1 MKRNYFAI
9 LFLSLLF
16 SMSVLATPSSN
27 LYEDTSDDTA
37 NFGSNAL
44 SVQEGYYRT
53 LEQVRDATVL
63 VAEASGFGSGI
74 VITPEGLV
82 LTNYHIIHGI
92 DIENVKVWLYAADE
106 LGYYTVDLVGI
117 DPFADIALLQINN
130 MPVEKMPMV
139 YLELETDEDNYSLA
153 QDVWAI
159 GHPLGMQWSVTRG
172 VINSYERASFITA
185 YVRLVQH
192 TALIQKGNSGGPLV
206 DEDGRVIGVNTYVTK
221 PAESLGFG
229 YATRSDDVHFVI
241 DQLIDTGRVKRPAM
255 GIQSANLNEFSVK
268 AVLDRYGEEAKIP
281 SGLYGVVI
289 YNLEVEDPATGEI
302 VHKWAVEQG
311 LKELDVL
318 VSFNGHII
326 NHNSDLHDAIRN
338 HMPGDIVRLM
348 LIRKGRFI
356 YLDYELTSLDFDSY
370 IKYYDKRRNDLE
382 EEQGKEEGEPE
393 SEPKKEEEEE
403 PSTPNPTPKP
413 PQIEDS
419 D

>member
-1 MKRNYFAI
+1 MKTKLSALVIALVFSTSLFA
-9 LFLSLLF
+9 S
-16 SMSVLATPSSN
+16 PSAN

-37 NFGSNAL
+37 NFGPNTL
-44 SVQEGYYRT
+44 SVQPGYYRT

-63 VAEASGFGSGI
+63 VAEKSGFGSGI
-74 VITPEGLV
+74 IITPEGLI
-82 LTNYHIIHGI
+82 LTNYHIIHDL
-92 DIENVKVWLYAADE
+92 DIENVKVWFYAADE

-130 MPVEKMPMV
+130 IPQDKLPLV
-139 YLELETDEDNYSLA
+139 YLELETDEDNYKLA

-172 VINSYERASFITA
+172 VINSYDRASFITA

-229 YATRSDDVHFVI
+229 YATRSDDVYFVI
-241 DQLIDTGRVKRPAM
+241 DQLIETGTILRPAM
-255 GIQSANLNEFSVK
+255 GIQSASLNEFSVK
-268 AVLDRYGEEAKIP
+268 AITERYGEDAKIP

-318 VSFNGHII
+318 VTFNGHII

-382 EEQGKEEGEPE
+382 KEPGKENKLPE
-393 SEPKKEEEEE
+393 SEPKKEEEEK
-403 PSTPNPTPKP
+403 PSTPDPTPKP
-413 PQIEDS
+413 PHMEDS

>member
-1 MKRNYFAI
+1 MKTKLSALVIALVFSTSLFA
-9 LFLSLLF
+9 S
-16 SMSVLATPSSN
+16 PSAN

-37 NFGSNAL
+37 NFGPNTL
-44 SVQEGYYRT
+44 SVQPGYFRT

-63 VAEASGFGSGI
+63 VAEKSGFGSGI
-74 VITPEGLV
+74 IITPEGLI
-82 LTNYHIIHGI
+82 LTNYHIIHDL
-92 DIENVKVWLYAADE
+92 DIENVKVWFYAADE

-130 MPVEKMPMV
+130 MPQDKLPLV
-139 YLELETDEDNYSLA
+139 YLELETDEDNYKLA

-229 YATRSDDVHFVI
+229 YATRSDDVYFVI
-241 DQLIDTGRVKRPAM
+241 DQLIETGTILRPAM
-255 GIQSANLNEFSVK
+255 GIQSANLNEFSVE
-268 AVLDRYGEEAKIP
+268 AITERYGEDAKIP
-281 SGLYGVVI
+281 SGLYGVVL

-318 VSFNGHII
+318 VTFNGHII

-382 EEQGKEEGEPE
+382 KEPGKENKLPE
-393 SEPKKEEEEE
+393 SEPKKEEEEK
-403 PSTPNPTPKP
+403 PSTPDPTPKP
-413 PQIEDS
+413 PHMEDS

>member
-1 MKRNYFAI
+1 MKTKLSALVIALVFSTSLFA
-9 LFLSLLF
+9 S
-16 SMSVLATPSSN
+16 PSAN

-37 NFGSNAL
+37 NFGPNTL
-44 SVQEGYYRT
+44 SVQPGYFRT

-63 VAEASGFGSGI
+63 VAEKSGFGSGI
-74 VITPEGLV
+74 IITPEGLI
-82 LTNYHIIHGI
+82 LTNYHIIHDL
-92 DIENVKVWLYAADE
+92 DIENVKVWFYAADE

-130 MPVEKMPMV
+130 MPQDKLPLV
-139 YLELETDEDNYSLA
+139 YLELETDEDNYKLA

-172 VINSYERASFITA
+172 VINSYDRASFITA

-229 YATRSDDVHFVI
+229 YATRSDDVYFVI
-241 DQLIDTGRVKRPAM
+241 DQLIETGTILRPAM
-255 GIQSANLNEFSVK
+255 GIQSANLNEFSVE
-268 AVLDRYGEEAKIP
+268 AITERYGEDVKIP
-281 SGLYGVVI
+281 SGLYGVVL

-311 LKELDVL
+311 LKELDVI
-318 VSFNGHII
+318 VAFNGHII

-382 EEQGKEEGEPE
+382 KEPGKENKLPE
-393 SEPKKEEEEE
+393 SEPKKEEEEK
-403 PSTPNPTPKP
+403 PSTPDPTPKP
-413 PQIEDS
+413 PHMEDS

>member
-1 MKRNYFAI
+1 MKTKLSALVIALVFSTSLFA
-9 LFLSLLF
+9 S
-16 SMSVLATPSSN
+16 PSAN

-37 NFGSNAL
+37 NFGPNTL
-44 SVQEGYYRT
+44 SVQPGYFRT

-63 VAEASGFGSGI
+63 VAEKSGFGSGI
-74 VITPEGLV
+74 IITPEGLI
-82 LTNYHIIHGI
+82 LTNYHIIHDL
-92 DIENVKVWLYAADE
+92 DIENVKVWFYAADE

-130 MPVEKMPMV
+130 IPQDKLPLV
-139 YLELETDEDNYSLA
+139 YLELETDEDNYKLA

-172 VINSYERASFITA
+172 VINSYDRASFITA

-229 YATRSDDVHFVI
+229 YATRSDDVYFVI
-241 DQLIDTGRVKRPAM
+241 DQLIETGTILRPAM
-255 GIQSANLNEFSVK
+255 GIQSASLNEFSVE
-268 AVLDRYGEEAKIP
+268 AITERYGEDAKIP

-311 LKELDVL
+311 LKELDVI
-318 VSFNGHII
+318 VAFNGHII

-382 EEQGKEEGEPE
+382 KEPGKENKLPE
-393 SEPKKEEEEE
+393 SEPKKEEEEK
-403 PSTPNPTPKP
+403 PSTPDPTPKP
-413 PQIEDS
+413 PHMEDS

>member
-1 MKRNYFAI
+1 MKTKLSALVIALVFSTSLFA
-9 LFLSLLF
+9 S
-16 SMSVLATPSSN
+16 PSAN

-37 NFGSNAL
+37 NFGPNTL
-44 SVQEGYYRT
+44 SVQPGYFRT

-63 VAEASGFGSGI
+63 VAEKSGFGSGI
-74 VITPEGLV
+74 IITPEGLI
-82 LTNYHIIHGI
+82 LTNYHIIHDL
-92 DIENVKVWLYAADE
+92 DIENVKVWFYAADE

-130 MPVEKMPMV
+130 IPQDKLPLV
-139 YLELETDEDNYSLA
+139 YLELETDEDNYKLA

-229 YATRSDDVHFVI
+229 YATRSDDVYFVI
-241 DQLIDTGRVKRPAM
+241 DQLIETGTILRPAM
-255 GIQSANLNEFSVK
+255 GIQSANLNEFSVE
-268 AVLDRYGEEAKIP
+268 AITERYGEDAKIP
-281 SGLYGVVI
+281 SGLYGVVL

-311 LKELDVL
+311 LKELDVI
-318 VSFNGHII
+318 VAFNDHII

-382 EEQGKEEGEPE
+382 KEPGKENKLPE
-393 SEPKKEEEEE
+393 SEPKKEEEEK
-403 PSTPNPTPKP
+403 PSTPDPTPKP
-413 PQIEDS
+413 PHMEDS

>member
-1 MKRNYFAI
+1 MKTKLSALVIALVFSTSLFA
-9 LFLSLLF
+9 S
-16 SMSVLATPSSN
+16 PSAN

-37 NFGSNAL
+37 NFGPNTL
-44 SVQEGYYRT
+44 SVQPGYFRT

-63 VAEASGFGSGI
+63 VAEKSGFGSGI
-74 VITPEGLV
+74 IITPEGLI
-82 LTNYHIIHGI
+82 LTNYHIIHDL
-92 DIENVKVWLYAADE
+92 DIENVKVWFYAADE

-130 MPVEKMPMV
+130 MPQDKLPLV
-139 YLELETDEDNYSLA
+139 YLELETDEDNYKLA

-172 VINSYERASFITA
+172 VINSYDRASFITA

-229 YATRSDDVHFVI
+229 YATRSDDVYFVI
-241 DQLIDTGRVKRPAM
+241 DQLIETGTILRPAM
-255 GIQSANLNEFSVK
+255 GIQSASLNEFSVE
-268 AVLDRYGEEAKIP
+268 AITERYGEDAKIP
-281 SGLYGVVI
+281 SGLYGVVL

-311 LKELDVL
+311 LKELDVI
-318 VSFNGHII
+318 VAFNGHII

-370 IKYYDKRRNDLE
+370 VKYYDKRRNDLE
-382 EEQGKEEGEPE
+382 KEPGKENKLPE
-393 SEPKKEEEEE
+393 SEPKKEEEEK
-403 PSTPNPTPKP
+403 PSTPDPTPKP
-413 PQIEDS
+413 PHMEDS

>member
-1 MKRNYFAI
+1 MKTKLSALVIALVFSTSLFA
-9 LFLSLLF
+9 S
-16 SMSVLATPSSN
+16 PSAN

-37 NFGSNAL
+37 NFGPNTL
-44 SVQEGYYRT
+44 SVQPGYFRT

-63 VAEASGFGSGI
+63 VAEKSGFGSGI
-74 VITPEGLV
+74 IITPEGLI
-82 LTNYHIIHGI
+82 LTNYHIIHDL
-92 DIENVKVWLYAADE
+92 DIENVKVWFYAADE

-130 MPVEKMPMV
+130 MPQDKLPLV
-139 YLELETDEDNYSLA
+139 YLELETDEDNYKLA

-172 VINSYERASFITA
+172 VINSYDRASFITA

-229 YATRSDDVHFVI
+229 YATRSDDVYFVI
-241 DQLIDTGRVKRPAM
+241 DQLIETGTILRPAM
-255 GIQSANLNEFSVK
+255 GIQSANLNEFSVE
-268 AVLDRYGEEAKIP
+268 AITERYGEDAKIP

-318 VSFNGHII
+318 VTFNGHII

-382 EEQGKEEGEPE
+382 KEPGKENKLPE
-393 SEPKKEEEEE
+393 SEPKKEEEEK
-403 PSTPNPTPKP
+403 PSTPDPTPKP
-413 PQIEDS
+413 PHMEDS

>member
-1 MKRNYFAI
+1 MKTKLSALVIALVFSTSLFA
-9 LFLSLLF
+9 S
-16 SMSVLATPSSN
+16 PSAN

-37 NFGSNAL
+37 NFGPNTL
-44 SVQEGYYRT
+44 SVQPGYFRT

-63 VAEASGFGSGI
+63 VAEKSGFGSGI
-74 VITPEGLV
+74 IITPEGLI
-82 LTNYHIIHGI
+82 LTNYHIIHDL
-92 DIENVKVWLYAADE
+92 DIENVKVWFYAADE

-130 MPVEKMPMV
+130 IPQDKLPLV
-139 YLELETDEDNYSLA
+139 YLELETDEDNYKLA

-229 YATRSDDVHFVI
+229 YATRSDDVYFVI
-241 DQLIDTGRVKRPAM
+241 DQLIETGTILRPAM
-255 GIQSANLNEFSVK
+255 GIQSANLNEFSVE
-268 AVLDRYGEEAKIP
+268 AITERYGEDAKIP
-281 SGLYGVVI
+281 SGLYGVVL

-311 LKELDVL
+311 LKELDVI
-318 VSFNGHII
+318 VAFNDHII

-382 EEQGKEEGEPE
+382 EEPGKENKQPE
-393 SEPKKEEEEE
+393 SEPKKEEEEK
-403 PSTPNPTPKP
+403 PSTPDPTPKP
-413 PQIEDS
+413 PQMEDS

>member
-1 MKRNYFAI
+1 MKTKLSALVIALVFSTSLFA
-9 LFLSLLF
+9 S
-16 SMSVLATPSSN
+16 PSAN

-37 NFGSNAL
+37 NFGPNTL
-44 SVQEGYYRT
+44 SVQPGYFRT

-63 VAEASGFGSGI
+63 VAEKSGFGSGI
-74 VITPEGLV
+74 IITPEGLI
-82 LTNYHIIHGI
+82 LTNYHIIHDL
-92 DIENVKVWLYAADE
+92 DIENVKVWFYAADE

-130 MPVEKMPMV
+130 IPQDKLPLV
-139 YLELETDEDNYSLA
+139 YLELETDEDNYKLA

-229 YATRSDDVHFVI
+229 YATRSDDVYFVI
-241 DQLIDTGRVKRPAM
+241 DQLIETGTILRPAM
-255 GIQSANLNEFSVK
+255 GIQSANLNEFSVE
-268 AVLDRYGEEAKIP
+268 AITERYGEDAKIP
-281 SGLYGVVI
+281 SGLYGVVL

-318 VSFNGHII
+318 VTFNGHII

-382 EEQGKEEGEPE
+382 KEPGKENKLPE
-393 SEPKKEEEEE
+393 SEPKKEEEEK
-403 PSTPNPTPKP
+403 PSTPDPTPKP
-413 PQIEDS
+413 PHMEDS

>member
-1 MKRNYFAI
+1 MKTKLSALVIALVFSTSLFA
-9 LFLSLLF
+9 S
-16 SMSVLATPSSN
+16 PSAN

-37 NFGSNAL
+37 NFGPNTL
-44 SVQEGYYRT
+44 SVQPGYFRT

-63 VAEASGFGSGI
+63 VAEKSGFGSGI
-74 VITPEGLV
+74 IITPEGLI
-82 LTNYHIIHGI
+82 LTNYHIIHDL
-92 DIENVKVWLYAADE
+92 DIENVKVWFYAADE

-130 MPVEKMPMV
+130 MPQAKLPLV
-139 YLELETDEDNYSLA
+139 YLELETDEDNYKLA

-172 VINSYERASFITA
+172 VINSYDRASFITA

-229 YATRSDDVHFVI
+229 YATRSDDVYFVI
-241 DQLIDTGRVKRPAM
+241 DQLIETGTILRPAM
-255 GIQSANLNEFSVK
+255 GIQSANLNEFSVE
-268 AVLDRYGEEAKIP
+268 AITERYGEDAKIP

-311 LKELDVL
+311 LKELDVI
-318 VSFNGHII
+318 VAFNDHII

-382 EEQGKEEGEPE
+382 EEPGKENKQPE
-393 SEPKKEEEEE
+393 SEPKKEEEEK
-403 PSTPNPTPKP
+403 PSTPDPTPKP
-413 PQIEDS
+413 PHMEDS

>member
-1 MKRNYFAI
+1 MKTKLSALVIALVFSTSLFA
-9 LFLSLLF
+9 S
-16 SMSVLATPSSN
+16 PSAN

-37 NFGSNAL
+37 NFGPNTL
-44 SVQEGYYRT
+44 SVQPGYFRT

-63 VAEASGFGSGI
+63 VAEKSGFGSGI
-74 VITPEGLV
+74 IITPEGLI
-82 LTNYHIIHGI
+82 LTNYHIIHDL
-92 DIENVKVWLYAADE
+92 DIENVKVWFYAADE

-130 MPVEKMPMV
+130 MPQDKLPLV
-139 YLELETDEDNYSLA
+139 YLELETDEDNYKLA

-172 VINSYERASFITA
+172 VINSYDRASFITA

-229 YATRSDDVHFVI
+229 YATRSDDVYFVI
-241 DQLIDTGRVKRPAM
+241 DQLIETGTILRPAM
-255 GIQSANLNEFSVK
+255 GIQSASLNEFSVE
-268 AVLDRYGEEAKIP
+268 AITERYGEDAKIP

-311 LKELDVL
+311 LKELDVI
-318 VSFNGHII
+318 VAFNGHII

-382 EEQGKEEGEPE
+382 KEPGKENKLPE
-393 SEPKKEEEEE
+393 SEPKKEEEEK
-403 PSTPNPTPKP
+403 PSTPDPTPKP
-413 PQIEDS
+413 PHMEDS

>member
-1 MKRNYFAI
+1 MKTKLSALVIALVFSTSLFA
-9 LFLSLLF
+9 S
-16 SMSVLATPSSN
+16 PSAN

-37 NFGSNAL
+37 NFGPNTL
-44 SVQEGYYRT
+44 SVQPGYFRT

-63 VAEASGFGSGI
+63 VAEKSGFGSGI
-74 VITPEGLV
+74 IITPEGLI
-82 LTNYHIIHGI
+82 LTNYHIIHDL
-92 DIENVKVWLYAADE
+92 DIENVKVWFYAADE

-130 MPVEKMPMV
+130 IPQDKLPLV
-139 YLELETDEDNYSLA
+139 YLELETDEDNYKLA

-172 VINSYERASFITA
+172 VINSYDRASFITA

-229 YATRSDDVHFVI
+229 YATRSDDVYFVI
-241 DQLIDTGRVKRPAM
+241 DQLIETGTILRPAM
-255 GIQSANLNEFSVK
+255 GIQSASLNEFSVK
-268 AVLDRYGEEAKIP
+268 AITERYGEDAKIP

-318 VSFNGHII
+318 VTFNGHII

-382 EEQGKEEGEPE
+382 KEPGRENKLPE
-393 SEPKKEEEEE
+393 SEPKKEEEEK
-403 PSTPNPTPKP
+403 PSTPDPTPKP
-413 PQIEDS
+413 PQMEDS

>member
-1 MKRNYFAI
+1 MKTKLSALVIALVFSTSLFA
-9 LFLSLLF
+9 S
-16 SMSVLATPSSN
+16 PSAN

-37 NFGSNAL
+37 NFGPNTL
-44 SVQEGYYRT
+44 SVQPGYFRT

-63 VAEASGFGSGI
+63 VAEKSGFGSGI
-74 VITPEGLV
+74 IITPEGLI
-82 LTNYHIIHGI
+82 LTNYHIIHDL
-92 DIENVKVWLYAADE
+92 DIENVKVWFYAADE

-130 MPVEKMPMV
+130 IPQDKLPLV
-139 YLELETDEDNYSLA
+139 YLELETDEDNYKLA

-172 VINSYERASFITA
+172 VINSYDRASFITA

-229 YATRSDDVHFVI
+229 YATRSDDVYFVI
-241 DQLIDTGRVKRPAM
+241 DQLIETGTILRPAM
-255 GIQSANLNEFSVK
+255 GIQSANLNEFSVE
-268 AVLDRYGEEAKIP
+268 AITERYGEDAKIP
-281 SGLYGVVI
+281 SGLYGVVL

-311 LKELDVL
+311 LKELDVI
-318 VSFNGHII
+318 VAFNDHII

-382 EEQGKEEGEPE
+382 EEQGNDSFEPE
-393 SEPKKEEEEE
+393 PEPKKEEEEE
-403 PSTPNPTPKP
+403 PSTPDPTPKP
-413 PQIEDS
+413 PQMEDS

>member
-1 MKRNYFAI
+1 MKTKLSALVIALVFSTSLFA
-9 LFLSLLF
+9 S
-16 SMSVLATPSSN
+16 PSAN

-37 NFGSNAL
+37 NFGPNTL
-44 SVQEGYYRT
+44 SVQPGYYRT

-63 VAEASGFGSGI
+63 VAETGGFGSGI
-74 VITPEGLV
+74 IITPEGLI
-82 LTNYHIIHGI
+82 LTNYHIIHDL
-92 DIENVKVWLYAADE
+92 DIENVKVWFYAADE

-130 MPVEKMPMV
+130 IPQDKLPLV
-139 YLELETDEDNYSLA
+139 YLELETDEDNYKLA

-172 VINSYERASFITA
+172 VINSYDRASFITA

-229 YATRSDDVHFVI
+229 YATRSDDVYFVI
-241 DQLIDTGRVKRPAM
+241 DQLIETGTILRPAM
-255 GIQSANLNEFSVK
+255 GIQSANLNEFSVE
-268 AVLDRYGEEAKIP
+268 AITERYGEDAKIP

-311 LKELDVL
+311 LKELDVI
-318 VSFNGHII
+318 VAFNGHII

-382 EEQGKEEGEPE
+382 EEQGNDSFEPE
-393 SEPKKEEEEE
+393 PEPKKEEEEE
-403 PSTPNPTPKP
+403 PSTPDPTPKP
-413 PQIEDS
+413 PQMEDS

>member
-1 MKRNYFAI
+1 MKTKLSALVIALVFSTSLFA
-9 LFLSLLF
+9 S
-16 SMSVLATPSSN
+16 PSAN

-37 NFGSNAL
+37 NFGPNTL
-44 SVQEGYYRT
+44 SVQPGYFRT

-63 VAEASGFGSGI
+63 VAEKSGFGSGI
-74 VITPEGLV
+74 IITPEGLI
-82 LTNYHIIHGI
+82 LTNYHIIHDL
-92 DIENVKVWLYAADE
+92 DIENVKVWFYAADE

-130 MPVEKMPMV
+130 MPQAKLPLV
-139 YLELETDEDNYSLA
+139 YLELETDEDNYKLA

-172 VINSYERASFITA
+172 VINSYDRASFITA

-229 YATRSDDVHFVI
+229 YATRSDDVYFVI
-241 DQLIDTGRVKRPAM
+241 DQLIETGTILRPAM
-255 GIQSANLNEFSVK
+255 GIQSANLNEFSVE
-268 AVLDRYGEEAKIP
+268 AITERYGEDAKIP
-281 SGLYGVVI
+281 SGLYGVVL

-318 VSFNGHII
+318 VTFNGHII

-382 EEQGKEEGEPE
+382 EEPGKENKQPE
-393 SEPKKEEEEE
+393 SEPKKEEEEK
-403 PSTPNPTPKP
+403 PSTPDPTPKP
-413 PQIEDS
+413 PHMEDS

>member
-1 MKRNYFAI
+1 MKTKLSALVIALVFSTSLFA
-9 LFLSLLF
+9 S
-16 SMSVLATPSSN
+16 PSAN

-37 NFGSNAL
+37 NFGPNTL
-44 SVQEGYYRT
+44 SVQPGYFRT

-63 VAEASGFGSGI
+63 VAEKSGFGSGI
-74 VITPEGLV
+74 IITPEGLI
-82 LTNYHIIHGI
+82 LTNYHIIHDL
-92 DIENVKVWLYAADE
+92 DIENVKVWFYAADE

-130 MPVEKMPMV
+130 IPQDKLPLV
-139 YLELETDEDNYSLA
+139 YLELETDEDNYKLA

-172 VINSYERASFITA
+172 VINSYDRASFITA

-229 YATRSDDVHFVI
+229 YATRSDDVYFVI
-241 DQLIDTGRVKRPAM
+241 DQLIETGTILRPAM
-255 GIQSANLNEFSVK
+255 GIQSASLNEFSVK
-268 AVLDRYGEEAKIP
+268 AITERYGEDAKIP

-311 LKELDVL
+311 LKELDVI
-318 VSFNGHII
+318 VAFNGHII

-382 EEQGKEEGEPE
+382 KEPGKENKLPE
-393 SEPKKEEEEE
+393 SEPKKEEEEK
-403 PSTPNPTPKP
+403 PSTPDPTPKP
-413 PQIEDS
+413 PHMEDS

>member
-1 MKRNYFAI
+1 MKTKLSALVIALVFSTSLFA
-9 LFLSLLF
+9 S
-16 SMSVLATPSSN
+16 PSAN

-37 NFGSNAL
+37 NFGPNTL
-44 SVQEGYYRT
+44 SVQPGYFRT

-63 VAEASGFGSGI
+63 VAEKSGFGSGI
-74 VITPEGLV
+74 IITPEGLI
-82 LTNYHIIHGI
+82 LTNYHIIHDL
-92 DIENVKVWLYAADE
+92 DIENVKVWFYAADE

-130 MPVEKMPMV
+130 IPQDKLPLV
-139 YLELETDEDNYSLA
+139 YLELETDEDNYKLA

-172 VINSYERASFITA
+172 VINSYDRASFITA

-229 YATRSDDVHFVI
+229 YATRSDDVYFVI
-241 DQLIDTGRVKRPAM
+241 DQLIETGTILRPAM
-255 GIQSANLNEFSVK
+255 GIQSASLNEFSVK
-268 AVLDRYGEEAKIP
+268 AITERYGEDAKIP
-281 SGLYGVVI
+281 SGLYGVVL

-311 LKELDVL
+311 LKELDVI
-318 VSFNGHII
+318 VAFNGHII

-382 EEQGKEEGEPE
+382 EEPGKENKLPE
-393 SEPKKEEEEE
+393 SEPKKEEEEKS
-403 PSTPNPTPKP
+403 STPDPTPKP
-413 PQIEDS
+413 PHMEDS

>member
-1 MKRNYFAI
+1 MKTKLSALVIALVFSTSLFA
-9 LFLSLLF
+9 S
-16 SMSVLATPSSN
+16 PSAN

-37 NFGSNAL
+37 NFGPNTL
-44 SVQEGYYRT
+44 SVQPGYFRT

-63 VAEASGFGSGI
+63 VAEKSGFGSGI
-74 VITPEGLV
+74 IITPEGLI
-82 LTNYHIIHGI
+82 LTNYHIIHDL
-92 DIENVKVWLYAADE
+92 DIENVKVWFYAADE

-130 MPVEKMPMV
+130 IPQDKLPLV
-139 YLELETDEDNYSLA
+139 YLELETDEDNYKLA

-172 VINSYERASFITA
+172 VINSYDRASFITA

-229 YATRSDDVHFVI
+229 YATRSDDVYFVI
-241 DQLIDTGRVKRPAM
+241 DQLIETGTILRPAM
-255 GIQSANLNEFSVK
+255 GIQSANLNEFSVE
-268 AVLDRYGEEAKIP
+268 AITERYGEDAKIP

-318 VSFNGHII
+318 VTFNGHII

-382 EEQGKEEGEPE
+382 KEPGKENKLPE
-393 SEPKKEEEEE
+393 SEPKKEEEEK
-403 PSTPNPTPKP
+403 PSTPDPTPKP
-413 PQIEDS
+413 PHMEDS

>member
-1 MKRNYFAI
+1 MKTKLSALVIALVFSTSLFA
-9 LFLSLLF
+9 S
-16 SMSVLATPSSN
+16 PSAN

-37 NFGSNAL
+37 NFGPNTL
-44 SVQEGYYRT
+44 SVQPGYFRT

-63 VAEASGFGSGI
+63 VAEKSGFGSGI
-74 VITPEGLV
+74 IITPEGLI
-82 LTNYHIIHGI
+82 LTNYHIIHDL
-92 DIENVKVWLYAADE
+92 DIENVKVWFYAADE

-130 MPVEKMPMV
+130 MPQDKLPLV
-139 YLELETDEDNYSLA
+139 YLELETDEDNYKLA

-172 VINSYERASFITA
+172 VINSYDRASFITA

-229 YATRSDDVHFVI
+229 YATRSDDVYFVI
-241 DQLIDTGRVKRPAM
+241 DQLIETGTILRPAM
-255 GIQSANLNEFSVK
+255 GIQSANLNEFSVE
-268 AVLDRYGEEAKIP
+268 AITERYGEDAKIP
-281 SGLYGVVI
+281 SGLYGVVL

-311 LKELDVL
+311 LKELDVI
-318 VSFNGHII
+318 VAFNDHII

-382 EEQGKEEGEPE
+382 EEPGKENKQPE
-393 SEPKKEEEEE
+393 SEPKKEEEEK
-403 PSTPNPTPKP
+403 PSTPDPTPKP
-413 PQIEDS
+413 PHMEDS

>member
-1 MKRNYFAI
+1 M
-9 LFLSLLF
+9 
-16 SMSVLATPSSN
+16 
-27 LYEDTSDDTA
+27 
-37 NFGSNAL
+37 
-44 SVQEGYYRT
+44 
-53 LEQVRDATVL
+53 
-63 VAEASGFGSGI
+63 
-74 VITPEGLV
+74 
-82 LTNYHIIHGI
+82 
-92 DIENVKVWLYAADE
+92 
-106 LGYYTVDLVGI
+106 
-117 DPFADIALLQINN
+117 
-130 MPVEKMPMV
+130 
-139 YLELETDEDNYSLA
+139 ETDEDNYKLA

-229 YATRSDDVHFVI
+229 YATRSDDVYFVI
-241 DQLIDTGRVKRPAM
+241 DQLIETGTILRPAM
-255 GIQSANLNEFSVK
+255 GIQSASLNEFSVK
-268 AVLDRYGEEAKIP
+268 AITERYGEDAKIP

-318 VSFNGHII
+318 VTFNGHII

-382 EEQGKEEGEPE
+382 KEPGKENKLPE
-393 SEPKKEEEEE
+393 SEPKKEEEEK
-403 PSTPNPTPKP
+403 PSTPDTTPKP
-413 PQIEDS
+413 PHMEDS

>member
-1 MKRNYFAI
+1 MKTKLSALVIALVFSTSLFA
-9 LFLSLLF
+9 S
-16 SMSVLATPSSN
+16 PSAN

-37 NFGSNAL
+37 NFGPNTL
-44 SVQEGYYRT
+44 SVQPGYFRT

-63 VAEASGFGSGI
+63 VAEKSGFGSGI
-74 VITPEGLV
+74 IITPEGLI
-82 LTNYHIIHGI
+82 LTNYHIIHDL
-92 DIENVKVWLYAADE
+92 DIENVKVWFYAADE

-130 MPVEKMPMV
+130 MPQDKLPLV
-139 YLELETDEDNYSLA
+139 YLELETDEDNYKLA

-172 VINSYERASFITA
+172 VINSYDRASFITA

-229 YATRSDDVHFVI
+229 YATRSDDVYFVI
-241 DQLIDTGRVKRPAM
+241 DQLIETGTILRPAM
-255 GIQSANLNEFSVK
+255 GIQSANLNEFSVE
-268 AVLDRYGEEAKIP
+268 AITERYGEDAKIP
-281 SGLYGVVI
+281 SGLYGVVL

-318 VSFNGHII
+318 VTFNGHII

-382 EEQGKEEGEPE
+382 KEPGKENKLPE
-393 SEPKKEEEEE
+393 SEPKKEEEEK
-403 PSTPNPTPKP
+403 PSTPDPTPKP
-413 PQIEDS
+413 PHMEDS

>member
-1 MKRNYFAI
+1 MKTKLSALVIALVFSTSLFA
-9 LFLSLLF
+9 S
-16 SMSVLATPSSN
+16 PSAN

-37 NFGSNAL
+37 NFGPNTL
-44 SVQEGYYRT
+44 SVQPGYFRT

-63 VAEASGFGSGI
+63 VAEKSGFGSGI
-74 VITPEGLV
+74 IITPEGLI
-82 LTNYHIIHGI
+82 LTNYHIIHDL
-92 DIENVKVWLYAADE
+92 DIENVKVWFYAADE
-106 LGYYTVDLVGI
+106 LGYYTVDIVGI

-130 MPVEKMPMV
+130 MPQDKLPLV
-139 YLELETDEDNYSLA
+139 YLELETDEDNYKLA

-172 VINSYERASFITA
+172 VINSYDRASFITA

-229 YATRSDDVHFVI
+229 YATRSDDVYFVI
-241 DQLIDTGRVKRPAM
+241 DQLIETGTILRPAM
-255 GIQSANLNEFSVK
+255 GIQSASLNEFSVK
-268 AVLDRYGEEAKIP
+268 AITERYGEDAKIP

-318 VSFNGHII
+318 VTFNGHII

-382 EEQGKEEGEPE
+382 EEQGKEKGEPE
-393 SEPKKEEEEE
+393 PEPKKEEEEE
-403 PSTPNPTPKP
+403 PSTPDPTPKP
-413 PQIEDS
+413 PHMEDS

>member
-1 MKRNYFAI
+1 MKTKLSALVIALVFSTSLFA
-9 LFLSLLF
+9 S
-16 SMSVLATPSSN
+16 PSAN

-37 NFGSNAL
+37 NFGPNTL
-44 SVQEGYYRT
+44 SVQPGYFRT

-63 VAEASGFGSGI
+63 VAEKSGFGSGI
-74 VITPEGLV
+74 IITPEGLI
-82 LTNYHIIHGI
+82 LTNYHIIHDL
-92 DIENVKVWLYAADE
+92 DIENVKVWFYAADE

-130 MPVEKMPMV
+130 IPQDKLPLV
-139 YLELETDEDNYSLA
+139 YLELETDEDNYKLA

-229 YATRSDDVHFVI
+229 YATRSDDVYFVI
-241 DQLIDTGRVKRPAM
+241 DQLIETGTILRPAM
-255 GIQSANLNEFSVK
+255 GIQSANLNEFSVE
-268 AVLDRYGEEAKIP
+268 AITERYGEDAKIP

-311 LKELDVL
+311 LKELDVI
-318 VSFNGHII
+318 VAFNDHII

-382 EEQGKEEGEPE
+382 KEPGKENKLPE
-393 SEPKKEEEEE
+393 SEPKKEEEEK
-403 PSTPNPTPKP
+403 PSTPDPTPKP
-413 PQIEDS
+413 PHMEDS

>member
-1 MKRNYFAI
+1 MKTKLSALVIALVFSTSLFA
-9 LFLSLLF
+9 S
-16 SMSVLATPSSN
+16 PSAN

-37 NFGSNAL
+37 NFGPNTL
-44 SVQEGYYRT
+44 SVQPGYFRT

-63 VAEASGFGSGI
+63 VAEKSGFGSGI
-74 VITPEGLV
+74 IITPEGLI
-82 LTNYHIIHGI
+82 LTNYHIIHDL
-92 DIENVKVWLYAADE
+92 DIENVKVWFYAADE

-130 MPVEKMPMV
+130 IPQDKLPLV
-139 YLELETDEDNYSLA
+139 YLELETDEDNYKLA

-229 YATRSDDVHFVI
+229 YATRSDDVYFVI
-241 DQLIDTGRVKRPAM
+241 DQLIETGTILRPAM
-255 GIQSANLNEFSVK
+255 GIQSANLNEFSVE
-268 AVLDRYGEEAKIP
+268 AITERYGEDVKIP
-281 SGLYGVVI
+281 SGLYGVVL

-318 VSFNGHII
+318 VTFNGHII

-382 EEQGKEEGEPE
+382 KEPGKENKLPE
-393 SEPKKEEEEE
+393 SEPKKEEEEK
-403 PSTPNPTPKP
+403 PSTPDPTPKP
-413 PQIEDS
+413 PHMEDS

>member
-1 MKRNYFAI
+1 MKTKLSALVIALVFSTSLFA
-9 LFLSLLF
+9 S
-16 SMSVLATPSSN
+16 PSAN

-37 NFGSNAL
+37 NFGPNTL
-44 SVQEGYYRT
+44 SVQPGYFRT

-63 VAEASGFGSGI
+63 VAEKSGFGSGI
-74 VITPEGLV
+74 IITPEGLI
-82 LTNYHIIHGI
+82 LTNYHIIHDL
-92 DIENVKVWLYAADE
+92 DIENVKVWFYAADE

-130 MPVEKMPMV
+130 MPQDKLPLV
-139 YLELETDEDNYSLA
+139 YLELETDEDNYKLA

-229 YATRSDDVHFVI
+229 YATRSDDVYFVI
-241 DQLIDTGRVKRPAM
+241 DQLIETGTILRPAM
-255 GIQSANLNEFSVK
+255 GIQSASLNEFSVK
-268 AVLDRYGEEAKIP
+268 AITERYGEDAKIP
-281 SGLYGVVI
+281 SGLYGVVL

-318 VSFNGHII
+318 VTFNGHII

-338 HMPGDIVRLM
+338 HMPGDIIRLM

-382 EEQGKEEGEPE
+382 KEPGKENKLPE
-393 SEPKKEEEEE
+393 SEPKKEEEEK
-403 PSTPNPTPKP
+403 PSTPDPTPKP
-413 PQIEDS
+413 PHMEDS

>member
-1 MKRNYFAI
+1 MKTKLSALVIALVFSTSLFA
-9 LFLSLLF
+9 S
-16 SMSVLATPSSN
+16 PSAN

-37 NFGSNAL
+37 NFGPNTL
-44 SVQEGYYRT
+44 SVQPGYFRT

-63 VAEASGFGSGI
+63 VAEKSGFGSGI
-74 VITPEGLV
+74 IITPEGLI
-82 LTNYHIIHGI
+82 LTNYHIIHDL
-92 DIENVKVWLYAADE
+92 DIENVKVWFYAADE

-130 MPVEKMPMV
+130 MPQDKLPLV
-139 YLELETDEDNYSLA
+139 YLELETDEDNYKLA

-172 VINSYERASFITA
+172 VINSYDRASFITA

-229 YATRSDDVHFVI
+229 YATRSDDVYFVI
-241 DQLIDTGRVKRPAM
+241 DQLIETGTILRPAM
-255 GIQSANLNEFSVK
+255 GIQSANLNEFSVE
-268 AVLDRYGEEAKIP
+268 AITERYGEDVKIP
-281 SGLYGVVI
+281 SGLYGVVL

-318 VSFNGHII
+318 VTFNGHII

-382 EEQGKEEGEPE
+382 KEPGKENKLPE
-393 SEPKKEEEEE
+393 SEPKKEEEEK
-403 PSTPNPTPKP
+403 PSTPDPTPKP
-413 PQIEDS
+413 PHMEDS

>member
-1 MKRNYFAI
+1 MKTKLSALVIALVFSTSLFA
-9 LFLSLLF
+9 S
-16 SMSVLATPSSN
+16 PSAN

-37 NFGSNAL
+37 NFGPNTL
-44 SVQEGYYRT
+44 SVQPGYFRT

-63 VAEASGFGSGI
+63 VAEKSGFGSGI
-74 VITPEGLV
+74 IITPEGLI
-82 LTNYHIIHGI
+82 LTNYHIIHDL
-92 DIENVKVWLYAADE
+92 DIENVKVWFYAADE

-130 MPVEKMPMV
+130 MPQDKLPLV
-139 YLELETDEDNYSLA
+139 YLELETDEDNYKLA

-229 YATRSDDVHFVI
+229 YATRSDDVYFVI
-241 DQLIDTGRVKRPAM
+241 DQLIETGTILRPAM
-255 GIQSANLNEFSVK
+255 GIQSANLNEFSVE
-268 AVLDRYGEEAKIP
+268 AITERYGEDAKIP

-318 VSFNGHII
+318 VTFNGHII

-382 EEQGKEEGEPE
+382 KEPGKENKLPE
-393 SEPKKEEEEE
+393 SEPKKEEEEK
-403 PSTPNPTPKP
+403 PSTPDPTPKP
-413 PQIEDS
+413 PHMEDS

>member
-1 MKRNYFAI
+1 MKTKLSALVIALVFSTSLFA
-9 LFLSLLF
+9 S
-16 SMSVLATPSSN
+16 PSAN

-37 NFGSNAL
+37 NFGPNTL
-44 SVQEGYYRT
+44 SVQPGYFRT

-63 VAEASGFGSGI
+63 VAEKSGFGSGI
-74 VITPEGLV
+74 IITPEGLI
-82 LTNYHIIHGI
+82 LTNYHIIHDL
-92 DIENVKVWLYAADE
+92 DIENVKVWFYAADE

-130 MPVEKMPMV
+130 IPQDKLPLV
-139 YLELETDEDNYSLA
+139 YLELETDEDNYKLA

-172 VINSYERASFITA
+172 VINSYDRASFITA

-229 YATRSDDVHFVI
+229 YATRSDDVYFVI
-241 DQLIDTGRVKRPAM
+241 DQLIETGTILRPAM
-255 GIQSANLNEFSVK
+255 GIQSASLNEFSVK
-268 AVLDRYGEEAKIP
+268 AITERYGEDAKIP

-318 VSFNGHII
+318 VTFNGHII

-382 EEQGKEEGEPE
+382 KEPGKENKLPE
-393 SEPKKEEEEE
+393 SEPKKEEEEK
-403 PSTPNPTPKP
+403 PSTPDPTPKP
-413 PQIEDS
+413 PQMEDS

>member
-1 MKRNYFAI
+1 MKTKLSALVIALVFSTSLFA
-9 LFLSLLF
+9 S
-16 SMSVLATPSSN
+16 PSAN

-37 NFGSNAL
+37 NFGPNTL
-44 SVQEGYYRT
+44 SVQPGYFRT

-63 VAEASGFGSGI
+63 VAEKSGFGSGI
-74 VITPEGLV
+74 IITPEGLI
-82 LTNYHIIHGI
+82 LTNYHIIHDL
-92 DIENVKVWLYAADE
+92 DIENVKVWFYAADE

-130 MPVEKMPMV
+130 IPQDKLPLV
-139 YLELETDEDNYSLA
+139 YLELETDEDNYKLA

-172 VINSYERASFITA
+172 VINSYDRASFITA

-229 YATRSDDVHFVI
+229 YATRSDDVYFVI
-241 DQLIDTGRVKRPAM
+241 DQLIETGTILRPAM
-255 GIQSANLNEFSVK
+255 GIQSASLNEFSVE
-268 AVLDRYGEEAKIP
+268 AITERYGEDAKIP

-318 VSFNGHII
+318 VTFNGHII

-382 EEQGKEEGEPE
+382 KEPGKENKLPE
-393 SEPKKEEEEE
+393 SEPKKEEEEK
-403 PSTPNPTPKP
+403 PSTPDPTPKP
-413 PQIEDS
+413 PHMEDS

>member
-1 MKRNYFAI
+1 MKRNYLAI
-9 LFLSLLF
+9 LFVSLLYTL
-16 SMSVLATPSSN
+16 SASAN

-37 NFGSNAL
+37 NFGANAL
-44 SVQEGYYRT
+44 SVQDDYYRT
-53 LEQVRDATVL
+53 VEQVRDATVL
-63 VAEASGFGSGI
+63 VAEAGGFGSGI
-74 VITPEGLV
+74 VITPEGLI
-82 LTNYHIIHGI
+82 LTNYHIIHGG
-92 DIENVKVWLYAADE
+92 DVENLKIWFYAADE

-130 MPVEKMPMV
+130 MPAEKLPLV
-139 YLELETDEDNYSLA
+139 YLELETDEDNFKLA
-153 QDVWAI
+153 QDVWAL
-159 GHPLGMQWSVTRG
+159 GHPLGMQWTITKG

-185 YVRLVQH
+185 YVRLIQH

-206 DEDGRVIGVNTYVTK
+206 DEEGRVVGVNTYVTK

-229 YATRSDDVHFVI
+229 YATRSDDVHFVVRQI
-241 DQLIDTGRVKRPAM
+241 METGEVRRPAM
-255 GIQSANLNEFSVK
+255 GIQSANLNEFSVE
-268 AVLDRYGEEAKIP
+268 AITERYGEDVKIP

-318 VSFNGHII
+318 VAFNDHII
-326 NHNSDLHDAIRN
+326 NHNSDLHTAIRN
-338 HMPGDIVRLM
+338 HMPADIVRLM

-370 IKYYDKRRNDLE
+370 IEYYDRRRNDLE
-382 EEQGKEEGEPE
+382 EEQGKEEGKP
-393 SEPKKEEEEE
+393 EPKKEEEEE

-413 PQIEDS
+413 PHMEDS

>member
-1 MKRNYFAI
+1 MKTKLSALVIALVFSTSLFA
-9 LFLSLLF
+9 S
-16 SMSVLATPSSN
+16 PSAN

-37 NFGSNAL
+37 NFGPNTL
-44 SVQEGYYRT
+44 SVQPGYFRT

-63 VAEASGFGSGI
+63 VAEKSGFGSGI
-74 VITPEGLV
+74 IITPEGLI
-82 LTNYHIIHGI
+82 LTNYHIIHDL
-92 DIENVKVWLYAADE
+92 DIENVKVWFYAADE

-130 MPVEKMPMV
+130 IPQDKLPLV
-139 YLELETDEDNYSLA
+139 YLELETDEDNYKLA

-172 VINSYERASFITA
+172 VINSYDRASFITA

-229 YATRSDDVHFVI
+229 YATRSDDVYFVI
-241 DQLIDTGRVKRPAM
+241 DQLIETGTILRPAM
-255 GIQSANLNEFSVK
+255 GIQSASLNEFSVK
-268 AVLDRYGEEAKIP
+268 AITERYGEDAKIP

-382 EEQGKEEGEPE
+382 KEPGRENKLPE
-393 SEPKKEEEEE
+393 SEPKKEEEEK
-403 PSTPNPTPKP
+403 PSTPDPTPKP
-413 PQIEDS
+413 PHMEDS

>member
-1 MKRNYFAI
+1 MLRDHPCLCWA
-9 LFLSLLF
+9 
-16 SMSVLATPSSN
+16 P
-27 LYEDTSDDTA
+27 
-37 NFGSNAL
+37 
-44 SVQEGYYRT
+44 
-53 LEQVRDATVL
+53 LESA
-63 VAEASGFGSGI
+63 
-74 VITPEGLV
+74 
-82 LTNYHIIHGI
+82 Y
-92 DIENVKVWLYAADE
+92 
-106 LGYYTVDLVGI
+106 
-117 DPFADIALLQINN
+117 PFADIALLQINN
-130 MPVEKMPMV
+130 MPQDKLPLV
-139 YLELETDEDNYSLA
+139 YLELETDEGNYKLA

-229 YATRSDDVHFVI
+229 YATRSDDVYFVI
-241 DQLIDTGRVKRPAM
+241 DQLIETGTILRPAM
-255 GIQSANLNEFSVK
+255 GIQSANLNEFSVE
-268 AVLDRYGEEAKIP
+268 AITERYGEDAKIP

-318 VSFNGHII
+318 VTFNGHII

-382 EEQGKEEGEPE
+382 KEPGKENKLPE
-393 SEPKKEEEEE
+393 SEPKKEEEEK
-403 PSTPNPTPKP
+403 PSTPDPTPKP
-413 PQIEDS
+413 PHMEDS

>member
-1 MKRNYFAI
+1 MKTKLSALVIALVFSTSLFA
-9 LFLSLLF
+9 S
-16 SMSVLATPSSN
+16 PSAN

-37 NFGSNAL
+37 NFGPNTL
-44 SVQEGYYRT
+44 SVQPGYFRT

-63 VAEASGFGSGI
+63 VAEKSGFGSGI
-74 VITPEGLV
+74 IITPEGLI
-82 LTNYHIIHGI
+82 LTNYHIIHDL
-92 DIENVKVWLYAADE
+92 DIENVKVWFYAADE

-130 MPVEKMPMV
+130 IPQDKLPLV
-139 YLELETDEDNYSLA
+139 YLELETDEDNYKLA

-172 VINSYERASFITA
+172 VINSYDRASFITA

-229 YATRSDDVHFVI
+229 YATRSDDVYFVI
-241 DQLIDTGRVKRPAM
+241 DQLIETGTILRPAM

-268 AVLDRYGEEAKIP
+268 AITERYGEDAKIP

-311 LKELDVL
+311 LKELDVI
-318 VSFNGHII
+318 VAFNDHII

-382 EEQGKEEGEPE
+382 KEPGKENKLPE
-393 SEPKKEEEEE
+393 SEPKKEEEEK
-403 PSTPNPTPKP
+403 PSTPDPTPKP
-413 PQIEDS
+413 PHMEDS

>member
-1 MKRNYFAI
+1 MKTKLSALVIALVFSTSLFA
-9 LFLSLLF
+9 S
-16 SMSVLATPSSN
+16 PSAN

-37 NFGSNAL
+37 NFGPNTL
-44 SVQEGYYRT
+44 SVQPGYFRT

-63 VAEASGFGSGI
+63 VAEKSGFGSGI
-74 VITPEGLV
+74 IITPEGLI
-82 LTNYHIIHGI
+82 LTNYHIIHNL
-92 DIENVKVWLYAADE
+92 DIENVKVWFYAADE

-130 MPVEKMPMV
+130 IPQDKLPLV
-139 YLELETDEDNYSLA
+139 YLELETDEDNYKLA

-229 YATRSDDVHFVI
+229 YATRSDDVYFVI
-241 DQLIDTGRVKRPAM
+241 DQLIETGTILRPAM
-255 GIQSANLNEFSVK
+255 GIQSASLNEFSVE
-268 AVLDRYGEEAKIP
+268 AITERYGEDAKIP
-281 SGLYGVVI
+281 SGLYGVVL

-311 LKELDVL
+311 LKELDVI
-318 VSFNGHII
+318 VAFNDHII

-370 IKYYDKRRNDLE
+370 VKYYDKRRNDLE
-382 EEQGKEEGEPE
+382 KEPGKENKLPE
-393 SEPKKEEEEE
+393 SEPKKEEEEK
-403 PSTPNPTPKP
+403 PSTPDPTPKP
-413 PQIEDS
+413 PHMEDS